1 MKLFLTMLLL
11 IVLQLSS
18 LTVCSQRTSTDSI
31 CFSVTQAKTIMKDLK
46 RLDYCDSIT
55 FNQQTQIMNFKDIID
70 LDNRI
75 ITEDRKMQLELTK
88 TINKANI
95 KIKVLKRI
103 SIYGIPIGFGAGII
117 TAILLTK

>member
-1 MKLFLTMLLL
+1 
-11 IVLQLSS
+11 
-18 LTVCSQRTSTDSI
+18 
-31 CFSVTQAKTIMKDLK
+31 MKDLK

-75 ITEDRKMQLELTK
+75 ITEDRKRQLELTK